1 MSADRA
7 AIEALIRRYQDGPTL
22 LGAAL
27 KEVPAAA
34 LQWRPAPGKWS
45 AHEVIGH
52 CADSETNASMRIRYL
67 VGEDDATIMGY
78 DQDRW
83 AQRFDYHRMPLEVAM
98 AQVVMVR
105 QWTTVFIKGLP
116 MEAWARAGRHTEMP
130 GEAYTAATWLAIYAE
145 HLEGHARQIRRNLD
159 AWRASGR

>member
-1 MSADRA
+1 MSMDRA

-22 LGAAL
+22 LGEAL
-27 KEVPAAA
+27 KDVPKEA

-45 AHEVIGH
+45 VHEVVVH
-52 CADSETNASMRIRYL
+52 CADSETNAAMRIRYL
-67 VGEDDATIMGY
+67 AGEDGPAIQGY

-83 AQRFDYHRMPLEVAM
+83 AQRFDYHRMPLEVAL

-105 QWTTVFIKGLP
+105 QWTAVFLKQLP
-116 MEAWARAGRHTEMP
+116 PEAWSRAGTHSEMP
-130 GEAYTAATWLAIYAE
+130 GVSYTAAKWLEIYGE
-145 HLEGHARQIRRNLD
+145 HLEIHARQIRRNLD